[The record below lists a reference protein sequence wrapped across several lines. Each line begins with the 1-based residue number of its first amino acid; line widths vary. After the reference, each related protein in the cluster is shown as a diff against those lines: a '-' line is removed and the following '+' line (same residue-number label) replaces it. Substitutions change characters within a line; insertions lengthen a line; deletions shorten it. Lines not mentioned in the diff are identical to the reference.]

1 MDVKSLETQFESHLS
16 TWREDEKA
24 ALELLKIVG
33 DLRFDRSIEII
44 LFRRDIYDSRP
55 TEVMN
60 DHLFAKN
67 YSKQPI
73 TVQMSV
79 KIAKAIA
86 KLDLAPSRIDLG
98 KLATQWLSSEESWDN
113 IDHFVADEL
122 TDFIGKDAKDA
133 KVITPRDVVL
143 YGFGRIGRLA
153 ARCLIE
159 MMGRG
164 EQLRLKAIVLRQK
177 NKKNPYEELLKRASL
192 LRKDSI
198 HGKFRGTISVDEENQ
213 QLIVNSCRVQIIFAN
228 SPEDI
233 DYTEYSIKDA
243 ILIDNTGAWRDKE
256 GLSRHLRPGVKQVLF
271 TAPGK
276 GIKNI
281 VHGINQKELNFQE
294 DTVFCAASCTTNA
307 IAPVLKVLHDNL
319 GINNGHL
326 ETIHAYTNAQNLLDN
341 YNSKERRGSAAALNM
356 VITSTGAA
364 SAVSKVIPE
373 LDGKLTGS
381 AIRVPTPDGSL
392 AVMTLNVQKET
403 TVQEINEMMR
413 QASLH
418 GNLVEQIK
426 YSISKEF
433 VSSDVIGAP
442 AASVFDAPSTKVGNN
457 GKTVTVYVWYDNE
470 YGYTRQ
476 VLRLAKYAAQVR
488 RYRYY

>member
-1 MDVKSLETQFESHLS
+1 MDVKTLETQFESHLS

-24 ALELLKIVG
+24 ALQLLKIVG
-33 DLRFDRSIEII
+33 DLRFDRSIEVI
-44 LFRRDIYDSRP
+44 LFRRDIYDARP

-73 TVQMSV
+73 TIQMSV

-113 IDHFVADEL
+113 IDHFVAEEL
-122 TDFIGKDAKDA
+122 VNFIGADAKAA

-153 ARCLIE
+153 ARCLIQ

-177 NKKNPYEELLKRASL
+177 NKENPYEELLKRASL

-198 HGKFRGTISVDEENQ
+198 HGKFRGTISVDQENN

-256 GLSRHLRPGVKQVLF
+256 GLSRHLRPGIKQVLF

-281 VHGINQKELNFQE
+281 VHGINQKDLNFQE
-294 DTVFCAASCTTNA
+294 DTIFCAASCTTNA

-319 GINNGHL
+319 GVNNGHL

-341 YNSKERRGSAAALNM
+341 YNSKERRGSAAAINM

-364 SAVSKVIPE
+364 DAVSKVIPA

-392 AVMTLNVQKET
+392 AVMTLNVAKET
-403 TVQEINEMMR
+403 TVSEINEMMR

-433 VSSDVIGAP
+433 VSSDVIGSA
-442 AASVFDAPSTKVGNN
+442 AASIFDAPSTKVGKD
-457 GKTVTVYVWYDNE
+457 GKTITVYVWYDNE

>member
-1 MDVKSLETQFESHLS
+1 MDAKTLETQFESHLS
-16 TWREDEKA
+16 TWREDEKS
-24 ALELLKIVG
+24 ALELLKLVG
-33 DLRFDRSIEII
+33 YLRFDCSIEIV
-44 LFRRDIYDSRP
+44 LFRRDIYNSRP
-55 TEVMN
+55 TDVMN

-79 KIAKAIA
+79 EIVKAIA
-86 KLDLAPSRIDLG
+86 KLDLAPSRIDVG
-98 KLATQWLSSEESWDN
+98 KMATGWLSSDGGWDD
-113 IDHFVADEL
+113 IDHFVAEEL
-122 TDFIGKDAKDA
+122 AEFIGPDAKNA
-133 KVITPRDVVL
+133 KVITPKDIVL

-153 ARCLIE
+153 ARSLIE
-159 MMGRG
+159 MTGRG

-177 NKKNPYEELLKRASL
+177 NKDNPREELAKRASL

-198 HGKFRGTISVDEENQ
+198 HGKFRGTIHVDYEHNQ
-213 QLIVNSCRVQIIFAN
+213 LVVNSCRIQIIFAN

-233 DYTEYSIKDA
+233 DYTEYNIKDA
-243 ILIDNTGAWRDKE
+243 MLIDNTGAWRDKE
-256 GLSRHLRPGVKQVLF
+256 GLSRHLRPGIKQVLF

-281 VHGINQKELNFQE
+281 VHGINQKELNFAE

-307 IAPVLKVLHDNL
+307 IAPVLKVLHDKL
-319 GINNGHL
+319 GITNGHL

-341 YNSKERRGSAAALNM
+341 YNSKERRGSAAAINM

-364 SAVSKVIPE
+364 KAVSKVIPD
-373 LDGKLTGS
+373 LAGKLTGS

-392 AVMTLNVQKET
+392 AVLVLNIENET
-403 TVQEINEMMR
+403 SVSEINNMMR
-413 QASLH
+413 DASLH
-418 GNLVEQIK
+418 GDLVEQIK

-433 VSSDVIGAP
+433 VSSDVIGSA
-442 AASVFDAPSTKVGNN
+442 AASIFDAPSTKVSAD
-457 GKTVTVYVWYDNE
+457 GKTITVYVWYDNE

>member
-1 MDVKSLETQFESHLS
+1 MDVKTLETQFESHLS

-73 TVQMSV
+73 TIQMSV
-79 KIAKAIA
+79 EIAKAIA
-86 KLDLAPSRIDLG
+86 RLDLAPSRIDLG

-113 IDHFVADEL
+113 IDHFVAEEL
-122 TDFIGKDAKDA
+122 ADFIGDEAKEA
-133 KVITPRDVVL
+133 KIITPRDVVL

-153 ARCLIE
+153 ARCLIQ

-177 NKKNPYEELLKRASL
+177 NKENPYEELLKRASL

-198 HGKFRGTISVDEENQ
+198 HGKFRGTISVDKKNN
-213 QLIVNSCRVQIIFAN
+213 QLIVNSCRVQVIFAN

-243 ILIDNTGAWRDKE
+243 ILIDNTGAWRDKA
-256 GLSRHLRPGVKQVLF
+256 GLSRHLRPGIKQVLF

-281 VHGINQKELNFQE
+281 VHGINQKDLNFEE
-294 DTVFCAASCTTNA
+294 DRIFCAASCTTNA
-307 IAPVLKVLHDNL
+307 IAPVLKVLNDNL
-319 GINNGHL
+319 GVNNGHL

-341 YNSKERRGSAAALNM
+341 YNSKERRGSAAAINM

-364 SAVSKVIPE
+364 DAVSKVIPDLE
-373 LDGKLTGS
+373 GKLTGS

-392 AVMTLNVQKET
+392 AVMTLNVAKET
-403 TVQEINEMMR
+403 TVSEINEMMR

-433 VSSDVIGAP
+433 VSSDVIGAA
-442 AASVFDAPSTKVGNN
+442 AASIFDAPSTKVGKN
-457 GKTVTVYVWYDNE
+457 GKTITVYVWYDNE

>member
-1 MDVKSLETQFESHLS
+1 MDVKTLETQFESHLS

-73 TVQMSV
+73 TIQMSV

-98 KLATQWLSSEESWDN
+98 KLATQWLGSEESWDN
-113 IDHFVADEL
+113 IDHFVAEEL
-122 TDFIGKDAKDA
+122 IDFIGADAKEA

-153 ARCLIE
+153 ARCLIQ

-177 NKKNPYEELLKRASL
+177 NKENPYEELLKRASL

-198 HGKFRGTISVDEENQ
+198 HGKFRGTISVDQENN

-233 DYTEYSIKDA
+233 DYTEYSINDA

-256 GLSRHLRPGVKQVLF
+256 GLSRHLRPGIKQVLF

-281 VHGINQKELNFQE
+281 VHGINQKDLNFEE
-294 DTVFCAASCTTNA
+294 DRIFCAASCTTNA
-307 IAPVLKVLHDNL
+307 IAPVLKVLNDNL
-319 GINNGHL
+319 GVNNGHL

-341 YNSKERRGSAAALNM
+341 YNSKERRGSAAAINM

-364 SAVSKVIPE
+364 DAVSKVIPD
-373 LDGKLTGS
+373 LTGKLTGS

-392 AVMTLNVQKET
+392 AVMTLNVEKET
-403 TVQEINEMMR
+403 TVSEINEMMR

-418 GNLVEQIK
+418 GKLVEQIK

-433 VSSDVIGAP
+433 VSSDVIGAA
-442 AASVFDAPSTKVGNN
+442 AASIFDAPSTKVGKD
-457 GKTVTVYVWYDNE
+457 GKTITVYVWYDNE

>member
-1 MDVKSLETQFESHLS
+1 MDVKTLETQFESHLS

-73 TVQMSV
+73 TIQMSV

-98 KLATQWLSSEESWDN
+98 KLATQWLGSEESWDN
-113 IDHFVADEL
+113 IDHFVAEEL
-122 TDFIGKDAKDA
+122 IDFIGADAKEA

-153 ARCLIE
+153 ARCLIQ

-177 NKKNPYEELLKRASL
+177 NKENPYEELLKRASL

-198 HGKFRGTISVDEENQ
+198 HGKFRGTISVDQENN

-233 DYTEYSIKDA
+233 DYTEYSINDA

-256 GLSRHLRPGVKQVLF
+256 GLSRHLRPGIKQVLF

-281 VHGINQKELNFQE
+281 VHGINQKDLNFEE
-294 DTVFCAASCTTNA
+294 DRIFCAASCTTNA
-307 IAPVLKVLHDNL
+307 IAPVLKVLNDNL
-319 GINNGHL
+319 GVNNGHL

-341 YNSKERRGSAAALNM
+341 YNSKERRGSAAAINM

-364 SAVSKVIPE
+364 DAVSKVIPD
-373 LDGKLTGS
+373 LSGKLTGS

-392 AVMTLNVQKET
+392 AVMTLNVEKET
-403 TVQEINEMMR
+403 TVSEINEMMR

-418 GNLVEQIK
+418 GKLVEQIK

-433 VSSDVIGAP
+433 VSSDVIGAA
-442 AASVFDAPSTKVGNN
+442 AASIFDAPSTKVGKD
-457 GKTVTVYVWYDNE
+457 GKTITVYVWYDNE

>member
-1 MDVKSLETQFESHLS
+1 MDVKTLETQFESHLS

-73 TVQMSV
+73 TIQMSV
-79 KIAKAIA
+79 EIAKAIS

-113 IDHFVADEL
+113 IDHFVAEEL
-122 TDFIGKDAKDA
+122 ANFIGEEAKAA

-153 ARCLIE
+153 ARCLIQ

-177 NKKNPYEELLKRASL
+177 NKENPYEELLKRASL

-198 HGKFRGTISVDEENQ
+198 HGKFRGTISVDQENN

-256 GLSRHLRPGVKQVLF
+256 GLSRHLRPGIKQVLF

-281 VHGINQKELNFQE
+281 VHGINQKDLNFQE
-294 DTVFCAASCTTNA
+294 DTIFCAASCTTNA
-307 IAPVLKVLHDNL
+307 IAPVLKVLHDKL
-319 GINNGHL
+319 GVNNGHL

-341 YNSKERRGSAAALNM
+341 YNAKERRGSAAAINM

-364 SAVSKVIPE
+364 DAVSKVIPT
-373 LDGKLTGS
+373 LAGKLTGS

-392 AVMTLNVQKET
+392 AVMTLNVAKET
-403 TVQEINEMMR
+403 TVSEINEMMR

-433 VSSDVIGAP
+433 VSSDVIGSA
-442 AASVFDAPSTKVGNN
+442 AASIFDAPSTKVGKD
-457 GKTVTVYVWYDNE
+457 GKTITVYVWYDNE

>member
-1 MDVKSLETQFESHLS
+1 MDVKTFETQFESHLS

-33 DLRFDRSIEII
+33 ELRFDRSVEII
-44 LFRRDIYDSRP
+44 LFRRNIYDSRP
-55 TEVMN
+55 TEVIN

-67 YSKQPI
+67 YVNQPI
-73 TVQMSV
+73 TVQMSLEIV
-79 KIAKAIA
+79 KAIEH
-86 KLDLAPSRIDLG
+86 LDLAPARIDIG
-98 KLATQWLSSEESWDN
+98 KLALNWLNTDDSWED
-113 IDHFVADEL
+113 IGHFVSNEL
-122 TDFIGKDAKDA
+122 NGLIGQKAKDG
-133 KVITPRDVVL
+133 KQIEPRDVVL

-153 ARCLIE
+153 ARFLIE
-159 MMGRG
+159 MMGKG
-164 EQLRLKAIVLRQK
+164 EQLRLKAIVVRPK
-177 NKKNPYEELLKRASL
+177 NKKDPIVELSKRASL

-198 HGKFRGTISVDEENQ
+198 HGKLRGTVHLDAENQ
-213 QLIVNSCRVQIIFAN
+213 QLIINSCRVQVIFA
-228 SPEDI
+228 SQPEDI
-233 DYTEYSIKDA
+233 DYTEYGIKDA
-243 ILIDNTGAWRDKE
+243 MLIDNTGAWRDKE

-281 VHGINQKELNFQE
+281 VHGINQKELNFAE
-294 DTVFCAASCTTNA
+294 DRVFCAASCTTNA
-307 IAPVLKVLHDNL
+307 IAPVLKVLHDKL

-341 YNSKERRGSAAALNM
+341 YNKKERRGRAAALNM

-364 SAVSKVIPE
+364 TAVSKVIPSLE
-373 LDGKLTGS
+373 GKLTGS

-392 AVMTLNVQKET
+392 AVMTLNVEEET
-403 TVQEINEMMR
+403 SIEEVNKILQE
-413 QASLH
+413 ASLF
-418 GNLVEQIK
+418 GDLVDQIH
-426 YSISKEF
+426 YSTSREF
-433 VSSDVIGAP
+433 VSSDVIGSSAASIVDAP
-442 AASVFDAPSTKVGNN
+442 ATKVGND
-457 GKTVTVYVWYDNE
+457 GKTITVYVWYDNE

>member
-1 MDVKSLETQFESHLS
+1 MDVKTLETQFESHLS

-73 TVQMSV
+73 TIQMSV
-79 KIAKAIA
+79 EIAKAIS

-113 IDHFVADEL
+113 IDHFVAEEL
-122 TDFIGKDAKDA
+122 ANFIGEEAKAA

-153 ARCLIE
+153 ARCLIQ

-198 HGKFRGTISVDEENQ
+198 HGKFRGTISVDQENN

-256 GLSRHLRPGVKQVLF
+256 GLSRHLRPGIKQVLF

-281 VHGINQKELNFQE
+281 VHGINQKDLNFQE
-294 DTVFCAASCTTNA
+294 DTIFCAASCTTNA
-307 IAPVLKVLHDNL
+307 IAPVLKVLHDKL
-319 GINNGHL
+319 GVNNGHL

-341 YNSKERRGSAAALNM
+341 YNAKERRGSAAAINM

-364 SAVSKVIPE
+364 DAVSKVIPT
-373 LDGKLTGS
+373 LAGKLTGS

-392 AVMTLNVQKET
+392 AVMTLNVAKET
-403 TVQEINEMMR
+403 TVSEINEMMR

-433 VSSDVIGAP
+433 VSSDVIGSA
-442 AASVFDAPSTKVGNN
+442 AASIFDAPSTKVGKD
-457 GKTVTVYVWYDNE
+457 GKTITVYVWYDNE

>member
-1 MDVKSLETQFESHLS
+1 METQYDSHLS
-16 TWREDEKA
+16 KWRENEKS
-24 ALELLKIVG
+24 ALALLKKAG
-33 DLRFDRSIEII
+33 DLRFDKSIEILI
-44 LFRRDIYDSRP
+44 FRRDLYNQRP
-55 TEVMN
+55 TQVLN

-67 YSKQPI
+67 YSKQPL

-79 KIAKAIA
+79 EIASIIE
-86 KLDLAPSRIDLG
+86 KLDLAPCRIDVG
-98 KLATQWLSSEESWDN
+98 TLAMNWFKSDQKTNLEDFVAHELSS
-113 IDHFVADEL
+113 
-122 TDFIGKDAKDA
+122 FIGQEAKEA
-133 KVITPRDVVL
+133 KSSEPRDVVL

-159 MMGRG
+159 MTGKG

-177 NKKNPYEELLKRASL
+177 NKKNPGEELAKRASL

-198 HGKFRGTISVDEENQ
+198 HGKFNGTISVDEHNQ
-213 QLIVNSCRVQIIFAN
+213 QLIVNSSRVQIIFAN
-228 SPEDI
+228 TPEEI
-233 DYTEYSIKDA
+233 NYNDYGINNA
-243 ILIDNTGAWRDKE
+243 LLIDNTGAWRDKE
-256 GLSRHLRPGVKQVLF
+256 GLSRHLRPGIQQVLF

-281 VHGINQKELNFQE
+281 VHGINQRDLNFKE
-294 DTVFCAASCTTNA
+294 DKVFCAASCTTNA

-319 GINNGHL
+319 GIVNGHL

-364 SAVSKVIPE
+364 AAVTKVIPD
-373 LDGKLTGS
+373 LAGKLTGS

-392 AVMTLNVQKET
+392 AIMTLNVQKET
-403 TVQEINEMMR
+403 DIKSINEMMR
-413 QASLH
+413 EASLH
-418 GNLVEQIK
+418 GDLVEQIK

-433 VSSDVIGAP
+433 VSSDVIGA
-442 AASVFDAPSTKVGNN
+442 AATSVFDAPSTKVGND
-457 GKTVTVYVWYDNE
+457 GKTITVYVWYDNE

>member
-1 MDVKSLETQFESHLS
+1 MDVKTLETQFESHLS

-33 DLRFDRSIEII
+33 DLRFDRSIEVI

-73 TVQMSV
+73 TIQMSV

-113 IDHFVADEL
+113 IDHFVAEEL
-122 TDFIGKDAKDA
+122 INFIGADAKEA
-133 KVITPRDVVL
+133 KIITPRDVVL

-153 ARCLIE
+153 ARCLIQ

-177 NKKNPYEELLKRASL
+177 NKENPYEELLKRASL

-198 HGKFRGTISVDEENQ
+198 HGKFRGTISVDQENN
-213 QLIVNSCRVQIIFAN
+213 QLIINSCRVQIIFAN

-256 GLSRHLRPGVKQVLF
+256 GLSRHLRPGIKQVLF

-281 VHGINQKELNFQE
+281 VHGINQKDLNFEE
-294 DTVFCAASCTTNA
+294 DTIFCAASCTTNA
-307 IAPVLKVLHDNL
+307 IAPVLKVLNDNL
-319 GINNGHL
+319 GIKNGHL

-341 YNSKERRGSAAALNM
+341 YNSKERRGSAAAINM

-364 SAVSKVIPE
+364 DAVSKVIPS
-373 LDGKLTGS
+373 LAGKLTGS

-392 AVMTLNVQKET
+392 AVMTLNVEKET
-403 TVQEINEMMR
+403 TVSEINEMMR

-418 GNLVEQIK
+418 GKLVEQIK

-433 VSSDVIGAP
+433 VSSDVIGAA
-442 AASVFDAPSTKVGNN
+442 AASIFDAPSTKVGKD
-457 GKTVTVYVWYDNE
+457 GKTITVYVWYDNE
-470 YGYTRQ
+470 YVTL
-476 VLRLAKYAAQVR
+476 VKYYVWQNMPR
-488 RYRYY
+488 K